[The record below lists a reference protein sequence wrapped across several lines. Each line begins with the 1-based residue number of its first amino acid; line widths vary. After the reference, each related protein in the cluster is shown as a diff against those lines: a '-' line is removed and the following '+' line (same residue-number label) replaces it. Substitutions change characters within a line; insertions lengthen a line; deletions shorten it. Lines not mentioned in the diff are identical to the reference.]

1 MNIFTLTTSFF
12 LCVPPSLPL
21 IHQVVFV
28 DHHTQRTT
36 YIDPRL
42 PYPGNNLS
50 ISSTSVRGVAVSYS
64 FLSVLLLSTYPATFG
79 ICKLR
84 LGNEV
89 DLLSLVHFSCRRKL
103 YHALLQTPFYD
114 RPMACLYLNVLIQS
128 HKNVIEDFCYRCM
141 LYSFLLFRVAPG
153 PMPRQTT
160 SRSLAEGDHVIQLPL
175 TPPPPPPP
183 LLPFLPVL
191 PTLSSTPTLLPP
203 LPKVTTHHM
212 LIT

>member
-1 MNIFTLTTSFF
+1 
-12 LCVPPSLPL
+12 
-21 IHQVVFV
+21 
-28 DHHTQRTT
+28 
-36 YIDPRL
+36 
-42 PYPGNNLS
+42 
-50 ISSTSVRGVAVSYS
+50 
-64 FLSVLLLSTYPATFG
+64 
-79 ICKLR
+79 
-84 LGNEV
+84 
-89 DLLSLVHFSCRRKL
+89 
-103 YHALLQTPFYD
+103 
-114 RPMACLYLNVLIQS
+114 
-128 HKNVIEDFCYRCM
+128 M

-175 TPPPPPPP
+175 PPPPPPPP